1 MIGLRIHTVKIAR
14 QRLRKETPPASVR
27 DLASLFP
34 SIILRFHSTFVECSS
49 FFTICAD
56 IEPTSM
62 TENSTRFAELLT
74 RAINHI
80 HADEGKPKTVVR
92 DELGYAAGR
101 EGRTAI
107 DYWRRDG
114 GHIPADLASLEGLA
128 REIARRGGLSAVEMT
143 AFLMAACHPDAQA
156 LSAELYARNNG
167 NPPEPTEFAAR
178 ASVAED
184 SGNDGAPAPGPT
196 LPLTPA
202 PLPIFDTEAA
212 QSPAGSRRISRA
224 ALFALGMTAVGV
236 ALVALIAITA
246 WARQRATPSSFEVGQ
261 IQLVEM
267 EGARLEVRADGRDL
281 LSGESVRV
289 NTPVTVTFWVMN
301 NSVGPVTL
309 RSLVIGTRG
318 PGVTCAT
325 DPEARW
331 SALDVPF
338 PPVTD
343 LVLQPGEEYSYQGVR
358 AFYRPGVYFLEP
370 TEQDITGYWG
380 GIPAFT
386 CFDLVVIE

>member
-1 MIGLRIHTVKIAR
+1 MG
-14 QRLRKETPPASVR
+14 
-27 DLASLFP
+27 
-34 SIILRFHSTFVECSS
+34 
-49 FFTICAD
+49 
-56 IEPTSM
+56 PT
-62 TENSTRFAELLT
+62 
-74 RAINHI
+74 
-80 HADEGKPKTVVR
+80 
-92 DELGYAAGR
+92 
-101 EGRTAI
+101 
-107 DYWRRDG
+107 
-114 GHIPADLASLEGLA
+114 
-128 REIARRGGLSAVEMT
+128 
-143 AFLMAACHPDAQA
+143 ACH
-156 LSAELYARNNG
+156 
-167 NPPEPTEFAAR
+167 
-178 ASVAED
+178 
-184 SGNDGAPAPGPT
+184 
-196 LPLTPA
+196 
-202 PLPIFDTEAA
+202 
-212 QSPAGSRRISRA
+212 
-224 ALFALGMTAVGV
+224 
-236 ALVALIAITA
+236 AIII
-246 WARQRATPSSFEVGQ
+246 EVGQ

-301 NSVGPVTL
+301 NSIGPVTL

-338 PPVTD
+338 PPVKD

-386 CFDLVVIE
+386 CFDLVVAE